1 MFFLLDMSF
10 LSISF
15 WDIIDI
21 LVVGF
26 LIYQVYKL
34 LRGSVALNIFVGV
47 LSLYALWW
55 LVGILKMELLSKILS
70 QFVSVGVIVIAIV
83 FQQELR
89 RFLLLLGNQALRGR
103 LQLKNFKN
111 EDKQD
116 KSLEINALRQS
127 ILTLSE
133 DKTGALIVL
142 SDSSTMI
149 NFSESGVIL
158 DAKINKNLILS
169 IFNKESPL
177 HDGAIII
184 ANHKIHTASSI
195 LPISDNTDLPQSAG
209 LRHRAA
215 LGVSEA
221 TNVAAFIVSEESGE
235 ISVAYQGKLE
245 MNLDEV
251 QLDKMLGK
259 YYV

>member
-1 MFFLLDMSF
+1 MFLLDLSF

-70 QFVSVGVIVIAIV
+70 QFVSVGVVVIAII

-103 LQLKNFKN
+103 LQLFNYKN
-111 EDKQD
+111 EDNRDKQ
-116 KSLEINALRQS
+116 LEINELRQT
-127 ILTLSE
+127 ILKLSE
-133 DKTGALIVL
+133 EKTGALIVL
-142 SDSSTMI
+142 ANSSTMI
-149 NFSESGVIL
+149 NFSESGVVL

-184 ANHKIHTASSI
+184 ADNKIHTASSI
-195 LPISDNTDLPQSAG
+195 LPISDITDLPQSAG

-245 MNLDEV
+245 MHLDEA
-251 QLDKMLGK
+251 QLDEMLSK
-259 YYV
+259 YYE

>member
-1 MFFLLDMSF
+1 MFLLDLSF

-70 QFVSVGVIVIAIV
+70 QFVSVGVVVIAVV

-89 RFLLLLGNQALRGR
+89 RFLLLLGNQTLRGR
-103 LQLKNFKN
+103 LNFFN
-111 EDKQD
+111 STTADNTDKQ
-116 KSLEINALRQS
+116 LEINELRQA
-127 ILTLSE
+127 ILALGE
-133 DKTGALIVL
+133 EKTGALIVL
-142 SDSSTMI
+142 ANSSSMI
-149 NFSESGVIL
+149 NFSESGVVL

-184 ANHKIHTASSI
+184 ADNKIHTASSI

-235 ISVAYQGKLE
+235 IAVAYQGKLE
-245 MNLDEV
+245 MHLDEA
-251 QLDKMLGK
+251 QLNEMLNK
-259 YYV
+259 YYE

>member
-1 MFFLLDMSF
+1 MFLFDLSF

-70 QFVSVGVIVIAIV
+70 QFVSVGVVVIAVV

-89 RFLLLLGNQALRGR
+89 RFLLLLGNQTLRGR
-103 LQLKNFKN
+103 LNFFHSTTTDSQ
-111 EDKQD
+111 DKQ
-116 KSLEINALRQS
+116 LEINELRQA
-127 ILTLSE
+127 ILALGE
-133 DKTGALIVL
+133 EKTGALIVL
-142 SDSSTMI
+142 ANSSSMI
-149 NFSESGVIL
+149 NFSESGVVL
-158 DAKINKNLILS
+158 NANINKNLILS

-184 ANHKIHTASSI
+184 FNNKIQTASSI
-195 LPISDNTDLPQSAG
+195 LPISDNTDLPQAAG

-221 TNVAAFIVSEESGE
+221 ANVAAFVVSEETGE

-245 MNLDEV
+245 MNLDEE
-251 QLDKMLGK
+251 MLGNLLVK
-259 YYV
+259 YCD

>member
-1 MFFLLDMSF
+1 MFLLDLSF
-10 LSISF
+10 LSIRF
-15 WDIIDI
+15 LDIIDI

-70 QFVSVGVIVIAIV
+70 QFVSVGVVVIAVV

-89 RFLLLLGNQALRGR
+89 RFLLLLGNQTLRGR
-103 LQLKNFKN
+103 LNFFN
-111 EDKQD
+111 PSTADSQDKQ
-116 KSLEINALRQS
+116 LEINELRQA
-127 ILTLSE
+127 ILILGE
-133 DKTGALIVL
+133 EKIGALIVL
-142 SDSSTMI
+142 ANSSTMI
-149 NFSESGVIL
+149 NFSESGVVL
-158 DAKINKNLILS
+158 NANINKNLILS

-184 ANHKIHTASSI
+184 INNKIQTASSI
-195 LPISDNTDLPQSAG
+195 LPISDNTDLPQAAG

-221 TNVAAFIVSEESGE
+221 ANVAAFVVSEETGE

-245 MNLDEV
+245 MNLDEEKLSNLLV
-251 QLDKMLGK
+251 K
-259 YYV
+259 YCD

>member
-1 MFFLLDMSF
+1 MFLLDLSF

-70 QFVSVGVIVIAIV
+70 QFVSVGVVVIAVV

-89 RFLLLLGNQALRGR
+89 RFLLLLGNQTLRGR
-103 LQLKNFKN
+103 LNFFN
-111 EDKQD
+111 PSTVDSQDKQ
-116 KSLEINALRQS
+116 LEIKELREAILALG
-127 ILTLSE
+127 E
-133 DKTGALIVL
+133 EKTGALIVIAN
-142 SDSSTMI
+142 SSSMI

-158 DAKINKNLILS
+158 NANINKNLILS

-184 ANHKIHTASSI
+184 INNKIQTASSI
-195 LPISDNTDLPQSAG
+195 LPISDNTDLPQATG

-221 TNVAAFIVSEESGE
+221 ANVAAFVVSEETGE

-245 MNLDEV
+245 MNLDEE
-251 QLDKMLGK
+251 MLGK
-259 YYV
+259 LLVKYCD

>member
-1 MFFLLDMSF
+1 MFFLLDLSF

-103 LQLKNFKN
+103 LQLKSFKN

-245 MNLDEV
+245 MNLDEA

>member
-1 MFFLLDMSF
+1 MFLLDLSF

-70 QFVSVGVIVIAIV
+70 QFVSVGVVVIAVV

-89 RFLLLLGNQALRGR
+89 RFLLLLGNQTLRGR
-103 LQLKNFKN
+103 LNFFN
-111 EDKQD
+111 STTTDNTDKQ
-116 KSLEINALRQS
+116 LEINELRQA
-127 ILTLSE
+127 ILALGE
-133 DKTGALIVL
+133 EKTGALIVL
-142 SDSSTMI
+142 ANSSSMI
-149 NFSESGVIL
+149 NFSESGVVL

-184 ANHKIHTASSI
+184 AENKIHTASSI
-195 LPISDNTDLPQSAG
+195 LPISDTTDLPQSAG

-221 TNVAAFIVSEESGE
+221 ANVAAFVVSEETGE

-245 MNLDEV
+245 MNLDEE
-251 QLDKMLGK
+251 MLSNLLVK
-259 YYV
+259 YCD

>member
-1 MFFLLDMSF
+1 MFLLDLSF
-10 LSISF
+10 LSIRF

-103 LQLKNFKN
+103 LQLKSFKS

-245 MNLDEV
+245 MNLDEA
-251 QLDKMLGK
+251 QLDKMLTK

>member
-1 MFFLLDMSF
+1 MFLFDLSF

-70 QFVSVGVIVIAIV
+70 QFVSVGVVVIAVV

-89 RFLLLLGNQALRGR
+89 RFLLLLGNQTLRGR
-103 LQLKNFKN
+103 LNFFN
-111 EDKQD
+111 PATSDSPDKL
-116 KSLEINALRQS
+116 LEIYELRQAV
-127 ILTLSE
+127 LALSE
-133 DKTGALIVL
+133 EKTGALIVIANN
-142 SDSSTMI
+142 SSMI
-149 NFSESGVIL
+149 NFSESGVVL
-158 DAKINKNLILS
+158 NAHINKNLILS

-184 ANHKIHTASSI
+184 INNKIQTASSI
-195 LPISDNTDLPQSAG
+195 LPISDNTNLPQAAG

-221 TNVAAFIVSEESGE
+221 ANVAAFVVSEETGE
-235 ISVAYQGKLE
+235 IAVAYQGKLE
-245 MNLDEV
+245 MNLDEET
-251 QLDKMLGK
+251 LGNLLVK
-259 YYV
+259 YCD

>member
-1 MFFLLDMSF
+1 MFLLDLSF

-70 QFVSVGVIVIAIV
+70 QFVSVGVVVIAVV

-89 RFLLLLGNQALRGR
+89 RFLLLLGNQTLRGR
-103 LQLKNFKN
+103 LNFFN
-111 EDKQD
+111 STTADNTDKQ
-116 KSLEINALRQS
+116 LEINELRQA
-127 ILTLSE
+127 ILALGE
-133 DKTGALIVL
+133 EKTGALIVL
-142 SDSSTMI
+142 ANSSSMI
-149 NFSESGVIL
+149 NFSESGVVL

-184 ANHKIHTASSI
+184 ADNKIHTASSI
-195 LPISDNTDLPQSAG
+195 LPISDTTDLPQSAG

-235 ISVAYQGKLE
+235 IAVAYQGKLE
-245 MNLDEV
+245 MHLDEA
-251 QLDKMLGK
+251 QLNEMLNK
-259 YYV
+259 YYE

>member
-1 MFFLLDMSF
+1 MFLLDLSF
-10 LSISF
+10 LSIRF

-21 LVVGF
+21 LIVGF

-70 QFVSVGVIVIAIV
+70 QFVSVGVVVIAII

-103 LQLKNFKN
+103 LQLFNSKN
-111 EDKQD
+111 EDNRDKQ
-116 KSLEINALRQS
+116 LEINALRQT
-127 ILTLSE
+127 ILELSE
-133 DKTGALIVL
+133 GNTGALIVL
-142 SDSSTMI
+142 ANSSTMI
-149 NFSESGVIL
+149 NFSESGVVL
-158 DAKINKNLILS
+158 DAKISKSLILS

-184 ANHKIHTASSI
+184 ANNKIHTASSI
-195 LPISDNTDLPQSAG
+195 LPISDNTNLPQSAG

-235 ISVAYQGKLE
+235 ISVAHQGKLQ
-245 MNLDEV
+245 MNLDEI
-251 QLDKMLGK
+251 QLDEMLHK
-259 YYV
+259 YYE